1 MKETLTSSNTRQ
13 KAAFVFMFLWAFAY
27 FRPAYW
33 SGVQAVKYACYGIK
47 LAGIWWIVWKEVLK
61 LTPEGVSRRTS
72 DLLCKSFHTEERL
85 KCGVLPMDGLCRRK
99 AAWGLGW
106 KTKWNRYD
114 GLVLAIGALVLA
126 SGIRNTEVAVETG
139 KNAFYFMLMY
149 FGMRKML
156 MQEEDIRRSLFHGFM
171 CYFVLTSLVST
182 IFILAVGGQSYGH
195 YFFWGSDNGMAN
207 NYFFAVFLA
216 YIDAA
221 FDKKR
226 VSLPFILAA
235 ASAVVYAFTLQVGA
249 AMLWV
254 LGGGVFAVLFCIPSK
269 MLLKIMDLSHLLI
282 GFLLLWLSIFVSR
295 WPLMENLINK
305 IFYGKYSSI
314 TSRAKL
320 WEYFLGR
327 SLSHPLL
334 GYGSSA
340 VKYQSL
346 PEGIDKWKL
355 IGNCHNICVETI
367 YHYGYAVFLLL
378 LVLIFLV
385 ADRLRKQGRK
395 YVYLGVFFFLYLLHG
410 LVESGVNY
418 SFLYLPL
425 MYYAEKMER
434 QNER

>member
-47 LAGIWWIVWKEVLK
+47 LAGIWWIAWEEL
-61 LTPEGVSRRTS
+61 LTLAAKAASRRS
-72 DLLCKSFHTEERL
+72 SKSHAEKCLKYGIFHS
-85 KCGVLPMDGLCRRK
+85 VLCRCEEV
-99 AAWGLGW
+99 G

-126 SGIRNTEVAVETG
+126 SGVRNTEVAIETG

-171 CYFVLTSLVST
+171 CYFVLMSLVST

-226 VSLPFILAA
+226 VSLLFILAA

-269 MLLKIMDLSHLLI
+269 MLLKIMDLSYLLI

-378 LVLIFLV
+378 LVLIFL
-385 ADRLRKQGRK
+385 AAGRLRKQGRK